1 MWFRSRPRVRFA
13 LRSASLR
20 DVGGS
25 SANWKPIDTHGDRP
39 LAARLAIG
47 YALLALAACGLSLGL
62 LRRSPV
68 VHPSPWLDLS
78 PFAAVSLS
86 CLLGVVAAL
95 AVVLA
100 TRVLVA
106 RWARARALHQELR
119 PFALALTPRQIGLVA
134 CLSSVA
140 EELFFRGLL
149 SPLIGVLASTALF
162 AVVHQV
168 RGPSRWVWSAWALVG
183 GLLFA
188 AIYAATG
195 SLLGSVIAHAL
206 ANATNL
212 HLLRDVD
219 FATPPVGSP
228 RAARDQ
234 VDAASGD
241 G

>member
-1 MWFRSRPRVRFA
+1 MWFRPRSRVRFA

-20 DVGGS
+20 DVEGS

-39 LAARLAIG
+39 LATRLTVG
-47 YALLALAACGLSLGL
+47 YALLAVTACALSLGL

-68 VHPSPWLDLS
+68 VHPGPWLELS
-78 PFAAVSLS
+78 PFAAVSVS
-86 CLLGVVAAL
+86 CLLGVVGAL

-100 TRVLVA
+100 TRVLVG
-106 RWARARALHQELR
+106 RWSRARALHQELR
-119 PFALALTPRQIGLVA
+119 PFALALTPGQIGLVA
-134 CLSSVA
+134 CLSSVG

-162 AVVHQV
+162 AIVHQV

-188 AIYAATG
+188 AIYSATG

-219 FATPPVGSP
+219 FGDLIVGGTPSP
-228 RAARDQ
+228 RS
-234 VDAASGD
+234 ASGAERLP
-241 G
+241 